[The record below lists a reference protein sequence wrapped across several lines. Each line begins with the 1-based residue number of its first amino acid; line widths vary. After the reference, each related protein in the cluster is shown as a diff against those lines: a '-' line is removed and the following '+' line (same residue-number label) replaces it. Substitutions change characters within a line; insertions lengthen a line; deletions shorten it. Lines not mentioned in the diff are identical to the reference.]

1 MTAPHDPTPRERQLH
16 DLAVTVLARLRML
29 ETDGGNAT
37 EIRAGVRKAADFL
50 RSGLDKR
57 VEGE

>member
-1 MTAPHDPTPRERQLH
+1 MSAPTPTEKHLR

-37 EIRAGVRKAADFL
+37 ELRASIRRVGDFL
-50 RSGLDKR
+50 RSGLDKQ
-57 VEGE
+57 VGDEQ

>member
-1 MTAPHDPTPRERQLH
+1 MSDPTPREKHLR
-16 DLAVTVLARLRML
+16 DLANTVYARLRDL
-29 ETDGGNAT
+29 ERDGGNAT
-37 EIRAGVRKAADFL
+37 EIRAGVRRIGDFL

>member
-1 MTAPHDPTPRERQLH
+1 MTEPTAREKHLH

-29 ETDGGNAT
+29 EKDGGNAT
-37 EIRAGVRKAADFL
+37 ELRASIRRVGDFL

>member
-1 MTAPHDPTPRERQLH
+1 LR
-16 DLAVTVLARLRML
+16 DLANTVYARLRAL
-29 ETDGGNAT
+29 ERDGGNAT
-37 EIRAGVRKAADFL
+37 ELRAAIRRVGDFL